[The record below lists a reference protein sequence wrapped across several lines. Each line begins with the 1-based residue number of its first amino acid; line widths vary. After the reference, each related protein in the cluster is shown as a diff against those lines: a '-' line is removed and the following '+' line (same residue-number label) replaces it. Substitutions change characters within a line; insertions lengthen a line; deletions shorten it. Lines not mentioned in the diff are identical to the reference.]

1 MTSLV
6 MMQDIALA
14 FLVILLLITIFEW
27 YVNMWLS
34 MPTGEEMLNVRAW
47 KLIEDSEE

>member
-1 MTSLV
+1 

-14 FLVILLLITIFEW
+14 FLVILLLMAIFEW

-34 MPTGEEMLNVRAW
+34 MPTSEEMFNVRAW